1 MFDVIS
7 SILLVMPE
15 WEHFEHKGDIGIQGK
30 GSTAE
35 EAFEMAALA
44 MTAVITKPELID
56 LKETVLVNCSA
67 PDLELLLVEWLNA
80 VLYQMDVKKMLF
92 GKFKVKIE
100 GENLT
105 GDCIGEPISTDKHQP
120 AVEVKAATYCQLKVE
135 KLPDGT
141 WIARCVVDV

>member
-1 MFDVIS
+1 MS
-7 SILLVMPE
+7 G
-15 WEHFEHKGDIGIQGK
+15 WKHFEHKGDIGIEGT
-30 GSTAE
+30 GATVE

-44 MTAVITKPELID
+44 MMAVITNPESID
-56 LKETVLVNCSA
+56 LKEVAAVKCTA

-100 GENLT
+100 GEDLT
-105 GDCIGEPISTDKHQP
+105 GNCFGEPITIDKHQP

-135 KLPDGT
+135 KRDDGI